1 MQCSSSPWL
10 WSTFWMR
17 YNAVARRRILAD
29 IFLYMK
35 NSKAMDRKDIPK
47 LAKMRF
53 EFSLERFILLLMIE
67 LSKT

>member
-1 MQCSSSPWL
+1 MKY
-10 WSTFWMR
+10 T
-17 YNAVARRRILAD
+17 AVARRRILAES
-29 IFLYMK
+29 FLYMK
-35 NSKAMDRKDIPK
+35 NSKEMDKNDIPK